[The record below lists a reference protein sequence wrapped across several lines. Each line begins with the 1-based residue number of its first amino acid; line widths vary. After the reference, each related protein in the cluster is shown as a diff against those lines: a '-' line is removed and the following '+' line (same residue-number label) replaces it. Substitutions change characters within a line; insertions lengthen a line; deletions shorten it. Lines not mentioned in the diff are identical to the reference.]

1 MVKVIFIEKLYLI
14 KKNNNALI
22 LFFSKYKNKIYIK
35 NIMTSTGAVDNTGAS
50 ILLKIQTI
58 LNDPTQSGQIPQSTI
73 NSTYEIAALISATGL
88 NAFVN
93 KIALENNMQVLERKV
108 FNTPDESRV
117 DFLLG
122 LKPLS
127 LVPLTGL
134 VISCNTFTISW
145 NSDIEAPILS
155 TSLPSSTY
163 ALKLSFY
170 ADVESWSLSRVD
182 KLLL

>member
-1 MVKVIFIEKLYLI
+1 
-14 KKNNNALI
+14 
-22 LFFSKYKNKIYIK
+22 
-35 NIMTSTGAVDNTGAS
+35 MTSTFAVDSTGSS

-58 LNDPTQSGQIPQSTI
+58 INDPFLSGQIPQSTI
-73 NSTYEIAALISATGL
+73 NSTYEIVSLISVAGL

-93 KIALENNMQVLERKV
+93 KIANDNNMQLLERKV

-122 LKPLS
+122 VKPLS
-127 LVPLTGL
+127 VVPLTGL
-134 VISCNTFTISW
+134 VIPFDVFTISW

-170 ADVESWSLSRVD
+170 ADAESWSLTNVN
-182 KLLL
+182 KI

>member
-1 MVKVIFIEKLYLI
+1 
-14 KKNNNALI
+14 
-22 LFFSKYKNKIYIK
+22 
-35 NIMTSTGAVDNTGAS
+35 MTSTLAVDSTGSS

-58 LNDPTQSGQIPQSTI
+58 INDPVLSGQIPQSTI
-73 NSTYEIAALISATGL
+73 NSTYDIVLLISTAGL

-122 LKPLS
+122 LNPLA

-134 VISCNTFTISW
+134 VIPFSTYTISW
-145 NSDIEAPILS
+145 NSDIEAPVLS
-155 TSLPSSTY
+155 TTLPSS
-163 ALKLSFY
+163 ALSLKLSFY
-170 ADVESWSLSRVD
+170 ADAESWSLSRVD
-182 KLLL
+182 KNVL

>member
-1 MVKVIFIEKLYLI
+1 
-14 KKNNNALI
+14 
-22 LFFSKYKNKIYIK
+22 
-35 NIMTSTGAVDNTGAS
+35 MTSTLAIDSTGSS

-58 LNDPTQSGQIPQSTI
+58 INDPVLSGQIPQSTI
-73 NSTYEIAALISATGL
+73 NSTYDIVLLISTAGL

-122 LKPLS
+122 LNPLA

-134 VISCNTFTISW
+134 VIPSSTYTISW

-155 TSLPSSTY
+155 TTLPSSTFS
-163 ALKLSFY
+163 LKLSFY
-170 ADVESWSLSRVD
+170 ADAESWSLSRVD
-182 KLLL
+182 KNVL

>member
-1 MVKVIFIEKLYLI
+1 
-14 KKNNNALI
+14 
-22 LFFSKYKNKIYIK
+22 
-35 NIMTSTGAVDNTGAS
+35 MTSTLAIDSTGSS

-58 LNDPTQSGQIPQSTI
+58 INDPVLSGQIPQSTI
-73 NSTYEIAALISATGL
+73 NSTYDIVLLISTAGL

-122 LKPLS
+122 LNPLA

-134 VISCNTFTISW
+134 VIPSSTYTISW

-155 TSLPSSTY
+155 TTLPSSTFS
-163 ALKLSFY
+163 LILIFY
-170 ADVESWSLSRVD
+170 ADAESWSLSRVD
-182 KLLL
+182 KNVL

>member
-1 MVKVIFIEKLYLI
+1 
-14 KKNNNALI
+14 
-22 LFFSKYKNKIYIK
+22 
-35 NIMTSTGAVDNTGAS
+35 MTSTFAVDSTGSS

-58 LNDPTQSGQIPQSTI
+58 INDPFLSGQIPQSTI
-73 NSTYEIAALISATGL
+73 NSTYEIVSLISIAGL

-93 KIALENNMQVLERKV
+93 KIATDNNMQLLERKV
-108 FNTPDESRV
+108 FNAPDESRV

-122 LKPLS
+122 VKPLS
-127 LVPLTGL
+127 VVPLTGL
-134 VISCNTFTISW
+134 VIPFDVFTISW

-170 ADVESWSLSRVD
+170 ADAESWSLTNVN
-182 KLLL
+182 KI

>member
-1 MVKVIFIEKLYLI
+1 MLYLI
-14 KKNNNALI
+14 KKMI
-22 LFFSKYKNKIYIK
+22 KFMRLFIFSKIKNKIYIK
-35 NIMTSTGAVDNTGAS
+35 NIMTSTFAVDSTGSS

-58 LNDPTQSGQIPQSTI
+58 LNDPAQSGQIPQSTI
-73 NSTYEIAALISATGL
+73 NATYEIVALISASGL
-88 NAFVN
+88 NSFID
-93 KIALENNMQVLERKV
+93 KIALANNMQVLERKV

-134 VISCNTFTISW
+134 VISSNTFTISW

-155 TSLPSSTY
+155 TVLPSSTY

-170 ADVESWSLSRVD
+170 ADAESWSLSRVD
-182 KLLL
+182 KLLV